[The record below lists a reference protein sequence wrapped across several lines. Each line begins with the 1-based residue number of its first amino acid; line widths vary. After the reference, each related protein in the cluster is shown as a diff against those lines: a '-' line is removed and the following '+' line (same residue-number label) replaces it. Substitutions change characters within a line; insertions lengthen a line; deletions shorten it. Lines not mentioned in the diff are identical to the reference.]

1 MKRGFLLNSKKDP
14 ELSMSIAAGEVT
26 TAGGAAYPANKPREP
41 FKIPPVPFE
50 YDDDVPENS
59 GRPHAGKVVM
69 IPTSLPS
76 SGPGP
81 YTLSLLYPGAREAI
95 EALPG
100 FPTPYNPS
108 IRVHYR
114 IGSAPG
120 TGLGGKGMFALTDL
134 NLGDLILR
142 ERPICLFPQWFAGNN
157 DPSEEYAM
165 SILSQL
171 KPDDF
176 EDFFNLANCRTGENI
191 PSGIVNTNS
200 LYAGFMPGEYHGEY
214 ACICRDLC
222 RVNHRSVILFTH

>member
-1 MKRGFLLNSKKDP
+1 
-14 ELSMSIAAGEVT
+14 MSIAAEED
-26 TAGGAAYPANKPREP
+26 TASEAARPANKPREP

-50 YDDDVPENS
+50 YDDDVPENN
-59 GRPHAGKVVM
+59 GRPHVGKVVM
-69 IPTSLPS
+69 IPAPLPS

-108 IRVHYR
+108 IRVHYC

-120 TGLGGKGMFALTDL
+120 AGKGMFALTDFK
-134 NLGDLILR
+134 LGDLILR

-157 DPSEEYAM
+157 DASEEYAM
-165 SILSQL
+165 SILSLL
-171 KPDDF
+171 KPEDSQ
-176 EDFFNLANCRTGENI
+176 DFFNLANCRTGENI
-191 PSGIVNTNS
+191 PSGIVNTNG

-222 RVNHRSVILFTH
+222 RVNHRSVIVSTH